1 MNVRIT
7 SELTGN
13 VCTHIQNMRDRDT
26 KLNLGNC
33 EYEKLFVIEG
43 DSEELTNLVW
53 GKHVDLRKQMPK
65 EWMTD
70 LKNSYRP
77 YLCMEVTRS
86 TKDETKTDEKPKTD
100 DIRVHLKSGASF
112 LLPPGHT
119 SGHDYKIHE
128 DKLSGKLKELF
139 DKFRQYEELHA
150 KWAKISQDIL
160 TYLRSAKSLN
170 SALKSWAE
178 LRAFIPQDYL
188 DRVEAK
194 PERTAERKKA
204 EESLASIDR
213 NLAVTSATLV
223 KLAMS

>member
-7 SELTGN
+7 SELTQE
-13 VCTHIQNMRDRDT
+13 VCTHIQNMRDKDT
-26 KLNLGNC
+26 SLNLGSS
-33 EYEKLFVIEG
+33 EYDKLFVIEG

-86 TKDETKTDEKPKTD
+86 TKDEPKTNEEPKTD
-100 DIRVHLKSGASF
+100 DIRMCLKSGASL

-139 DKFRQYEELHA
+139 DKFQQYRELHA

-170 SALKSWAE
+170 SALKNWAE
-178 LRAFIPQDYL
+178 LRAFIPQNYL

-194 PERTAERKKA
+194 PARTAERKKA

-213 NLAVTSATLV
+213 NLAVTNATLV
-223 KLAMS
+223 KLAMT